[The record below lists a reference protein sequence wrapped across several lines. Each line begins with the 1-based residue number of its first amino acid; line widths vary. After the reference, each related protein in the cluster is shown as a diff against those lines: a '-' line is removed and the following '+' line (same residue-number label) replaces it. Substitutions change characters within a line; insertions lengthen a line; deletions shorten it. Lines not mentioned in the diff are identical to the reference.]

1 MIMIAT
7 LIYTVSFCIAARV
20 VTEGDGIYIVDR
32 TGDRWDVTQARELGF
47 IPQKFQYGIGKNA
60 FTPLQ
65 DKDFGD
71 EQLTGFFD
79 TRVIG
84 ISIDDDAHAYAVSR
98 LRYHEIANTTLA
110 DKAIQVARMGEQT
123 SRLQDHEINPPDE
136 VSF

>member
-1 MIMIAT
+1 MRKTGRITMIMIAALLWT
-7 LIYTVSFCIAARV
+7 ASICIAARV
-20 VTEGDGIYIVDR
+20 VTEGDRVYIVDR
-32 TGDRWDVTQARELGF
+32 TGVRWDVTQAQELGF

-71 EQLTGFFD
+71 ERLSGFFD

-98 LRYHEIANTTLA
+98 LRHHEIANTTLA
-110 DKAIQVARMGEQT
+110 DKAIVAGY
-123 SRLQDHEINPPDE
+123 
-136 VSF
+136 